1 MWPKAIAQLV
11 ELAPHVTRLV
21 PLADRFFQSKSAG
34 EEANRK
40 AMEAMAEGLRG
51 DLGQVTAAHSGLYR
65 QLQEQSELLAV
76 LSSDIRAAK
85 VASEEAELRAA
96 KLQRRLTTMS
106 SMLIGTLLLN
116 FAALALL
123 IAMFVNHHR

>member
-1 MWPKAIAQLV
+1 MWPKALAQLI

-21 PLADRFFQSKSAG
+21 PLADRFFQNKSAG
-34 EEANRK
+34 EEANRR

-65 QLQEQSELLAV
+65 KLQEQSEALVV
-76 LSSDIRAAK
+76 LGTEVRSAK
-85 VASEEAELRAA
+85 LASEEAELRVA
-96 KLQRRLTTMS
+96 KLQRRLTTVS

-116 FAALALL
+116 FATLAVVIAL
-123 IAMFVNHHR
+123 FVNHHK

>member
-1 MWPKAIAQLV
+1 MWPKAIAQLI

-21 PLADRFFQSKSAG
+21 PLADRFFTNKSSA
-34 EEANRK
+34 EEANRR

-65 QLQEQSELLAV
+65 QLQEQSELLTVMSREMRATKAAGDAV
-76 LSSDIRAAK
+76 
-85 VASEEAELRAA
+85 EARVT
-96 KLQRRLTTMS
+96 KLQRRLTTVTTL
-106 SMLIGTLLLN
+106 LIGVLLLN

-123 IAMFVNHHR
+123 VAIFVNHR

>member
-1 MWPKAIAQLV
+1 MWPKAIAQLI

-21 PLADRFFQSKSAG
+21 PLADRFFQSKSGA
-34 EEANRK
+34 EDANRK

-65 QLQEQSELLAV
+65 QLHEQSETLAV
-76 LSSDIRAAK
+76 VSSEVRATKIAGD
-85 VASEEAELRAA
+85 SIEARVT
-96 KLQRRLTTMS
+96 KLQRRLTTMTTL
-106 SMLIGTLLLN
+106 LIGVLLLN

-123 IAMFVNHHR
+123 VAIFVNHR

>member
-1 MWPKAIAQLV
+1 MWPKALAQLI

-21 PLADRFFQSKSAG
+21 PLADRFFQNKSAG
-34 EEANRK
+34 EEASRR

-65 QLQEQSELLAV
+65 QLQQQSDALAV
-76 LSSDIRAAK
+76 LSTEVRAAK
-85 VASEEAELRAA
+85 VASEEAELRVA

-123 IAMFVNHHR
+123 VAMFVNHHR